1 MKTVNLLLLTR
12 THEARTISMLYH
24 ALSGRED
31 SKQISDHEAAS
42 LWSLAD
48 RIAPDLAAD
57 SSECPGG
64 WMSLLDGFYFSYV
77 IEHIGK
83 EFDLLKIAQDG
94 SCILNIELKSEM
106 IGEDRIKKQLEQNR
120 YYLSHITGT
129 IYSFTYVM
137 ETDQLYLLNE
147 KGYLRECGSA
157 ELAAVLRKEPLRHF
171 LADGIDLF
179 FKAAEYLISPIAS
192 PEKFLQ
198 GKYFL
203 TNQQFDF
210 RKRIL
215 AFLQEH
221 SADCAAPAAGI
232 SGTAGTGKTLL
243 LLDLAL
249 VLSRKQRVLF
259 VHSGPLR
266 QGHLV
271 IDQRLKNVDIIGSG
285 QIPDADLSGYDY
297 LLIDEADHLE
307 DGTAECL
314 LKTAGRM
321 GIPVILSYDPH
332 ELLSEAS
339 EEMEEGTGN
348 APGDHLAQLCQLHL
362 SFSGNIRINRPVLS
376 FLRRLL
382 HPAERSG
389 RQDYSCIDV
398 VYAEDQGE
406 RRLLEDYYN
415 EKGYVLVSTDSGAQT
430 QEDVIAREYDK
441 VIMILDETF
450 YYDTSGRLRAGKK
463 EEEAIALLYEG
474 LSRTRENLCLLVQ
487 GNRELFSRILALRL
501 ASPEPYQS

>member
-64 WMSLLDGFYFSYV
+64 WMALLDGFYFSYV

-106 IGEDRIKKQLEQNR
+106 IGEERIKKQLEQNR

-147 KGYLRECGSA
+147 KGYLRTCESA

-215 AFLQEH
+215 A
-221 SADCAAPAAGI
+221 
-232 SGTAGTGKTLL
+232 
-243 LLDLAL
+243 
-249 VLSRKQRVLF
+249 
-259 VHSGPLR
+259 
-266 QGHLV
+266 
-271 IDQRLKNVDIIGSG
+271 
-285 QIPDADLSGYDY
+285 
-297 LLIDEADHLE
+297 
-307 DGTAECL
+307 
-314 LKTAGRM
+314 
-321 GIPVILSYDPH
+321 
-332 ELLSEAS
+332 
-339 EEMEEGTGN
+339 
-348 APGDHLAQLCQLHL
+348 
-362 SFSGNIRINRPVLS
+362 
-376 FLRRLL
+376 
-382 HPAERSG
+382 
-389 RQDYSCIDV
+389 
-398 VYAEDQGE
+398 
-406 RRLLEDYYN
+406 
-415 EKGYVLVSTDSGAQT
+415 
-430 QEDVIAREYDK
+430 
-441 VIMILDETF
+441 
-450 YYDTSGRLRAGKK
+450 
-463 EEEAIALLYEG
+463 
-474 LSRTRENLCLLVQ
+474 
-487 GNRELFSRILALRL
+487 
-501 ASPEPYQS
+501 